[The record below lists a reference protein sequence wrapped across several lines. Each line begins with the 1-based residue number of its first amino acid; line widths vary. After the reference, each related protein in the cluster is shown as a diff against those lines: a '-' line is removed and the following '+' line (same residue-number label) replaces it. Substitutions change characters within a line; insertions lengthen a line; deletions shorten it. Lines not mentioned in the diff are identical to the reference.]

1 MTSVRV
7 WLRRIIGYPLVERQR
22 QRQNRRRNGQ
32 GRLAEGPTERLGSL
46 QERLNGQAH
55 PETLAPPPSSDPAK
69 PRPGNIHSSLH
80 LSEAFYEALG
90 EAAGM
95 VDLPSRRAVLRA
107 TAEFALAGPLLKGY
121 ATRARAKEPT
131 GLGVGMSPQIDSVL
145 HAATTAE
152 QVPGVVALAAS
163 DHGIEYEGVFGKRQ
177 LQGPAMTRDTV
188 FRVASMIKPIT
199 SVAVLQLV
207 ERGKL
212 SLDAPVPNID
222 PALGSP
228 QVLAGFDTVGTPRL
242 RAAKWPITLRHL
254 LSHTSGFTYRLWDAE
269 AVKYFKA
276 IERLPSAVK
285 DTAPRTP
292 LMFDPGDRWQYGAG
306 IDWVGRIVESISGES
321 LDQYFRK
328 NIFEPL
334 DMEDTGFGILPQQTA
349 REASVHRRQSDGSL
363 NPQPTERQTAQ
374 QRFSGGG
381 GIYSTGP
388 DYLTFIRMLMQ
399 GGSLDG
405 VRILQSRTVAL
416 MGQEPNRDTRS
427 RRPEDDRASTFQ

>member
-1 MTSVRV
+1 MAKRTR
-7 WLRRIIGYPLVERQR
+7 
-22 QRQNRRRNGQ
+22 
-32 GRLAEGPTERLGSL
+32 
-46 QERLNGQAH
+46 
-55 PETLAPPPSSDPAK
+55 TLTPMASGPAK
-69 PRPGNIHSSLH
+69 PAGRQHRPGIIYSSLH
-80 LSEAFYEALG
+80 PPEAFLG

-131 GLGVGMSPQIDSVL
+131 GLGVGTSPQINSVL
-145 HAATTAE
+145 RAATTAE

-163 DHGIEYEGVFGKRQ
+163 DHGIEYEGVFGKRR
-177 LQGPAMTRDTV
+177 LQGPAITRDTV

-254 LSHTSGFTYRLWDAE
+254 LTHTSGFTYRLWDAE

-285 DTAPRTP
+285 NTVPRTP
-292 LMFDPGDRWQYGAG
+292 LSVRSGRSLAIWSWYRLGRSHRG
-306 IDWVGRIVESISGES
+306 IDQRGT
-321 LDQYFRK
+321 FR
-328 NIFEPL
+328 
-334 DMEDTGFGILPQQTA
+334 
-349 REASVHRRQSDGSL
+349 
-363 NPQPTERQTAQ
+363 
-374 QRFSGGG
+374 
-381 GIYSTGP
+381 
-388 DYLTFIRMLMQ
+388 
-399 GGSLDG
+399 
-405 VRILQSRTVAL
+405 
-416 MGQEPNRDTRS
+416 
-427 RRPEDDRASTFQ
+427 

>member
-1 MTSVRV
+1 
-7 WLRRIIGYPLVERQR
+7 
-22 QRQNRRRNGQ
+22 
-32 GRLAEGPTERLGSL
+32 
-46 QERLNGQAH
+46 
-55 PETLAPPPSSDPAK
+55 
-69 PRPGNIHSSLH
+69 
-80 LSEAFYEALG
+80 
-90 EAAGM
+90 
-95 VDLPSRRAVLRA
+95 
-107 TAEFALAGPLLKGY
+107 
-121 ATRARAKEPT
+121 
-131 GLGVGMSPQIDSVL
+131 
-145 HAATTAE
+145 
-152 QVPGVVALAAS
+152 
-163 DHGIEYEGVFGKRQ
+163 
-177 LQGPAMTRDTV
+177 MTRDTV

-405 VRILQSRTVAL
+405 VRTLQSRTVAL

>member
-1 MTSVRV
+1 
-7 WLRRIIGYPLVERQR
+7 
-22 QRQNRRRNGQ
+22 
-32 GRLAEGPTERLGSL
+32 
-46 QERLNGQAH
+46 
-55 PETLAPPPSSDPAK
+55 
-69 PRPGNIHSSLH
+69 
-80 LSEAFYEALG
+80 
-90 EAAGM
+90 M
-95 VDLPSRRAVLRA
+95 VDLPSRRAVLRT
-107 TAEFALAGPLLKGY
+107 TAELGLTGISLRGY
-121 ATRARAKEPT
+121 AAIARAEKSAR
-131 GLGVGMSPQIDSVL
+131 LGRGTFPQIDSML
-145 HAATTAE
+145 RAATTAE
-152 QVPGVVALAAS
+152 EVPGVVALAAS

-228 QVLAGFDTVGTPRL
+228 QVLAGFDTVGTPHL

-254 LSHTSGFTYRLWDAE
+254 LTHTSGFTYRLWDAE

-292 LMFDPGDRWQYGAG
+292 LMFDPGDHWQYGPG
-306 IDWVGRIVESISGES
+306 IDWVGRIVEWISGEF
-321 LDQYFRK
+321 LDEYFRK

-334 DMEDTGFGILPQQTA
+334 AMKDTAFVISPEQSA
-349 REASVHRRQSDGSL
+349 REAGVHRRESDGSL
-363 NPQPTERQTAQ
+363 NPQPIERQTTQ
-374 QRFSGGG
+374 RRFSGGG

-405 VRILQSRTVAL
+405 VPILETNTVAQ
-416 MGQEPNRDTRS
+416 MGQNQIGKIEAGVLKTTAPALSNDVDFFPGISLKWGFGHMINMQAGPDGRSAGSLTWGGLFNTYYWIDPRRRIAAVFMTQVLPFADNRAL
-427 RRPEDDRASTFQ
+427 RPYRQFERGIYASLKAD